1 MQKLPSR
8 IGERRVSAAPCCT
21 SSGSKRHSYVLVNKR
36 RGTIIH
42 NSVNIKTLLIQIVE
56 HNSTVCAQ
64 NVIVLGAFTIPT
76 DITTTSGF
84 SFNSAA
90 TNKVYF
96 FSNSGTSNFGTS
108 DCPQDSPSGSYSLLE
123 TWGYANWFK
132 IQRFTN
138 FGGYIYVRFYM
149 TNAWKPWMKFTA
161 S

>member
-64 NVIVLGAFTIPT
+64 NVIVLGAAKSFSGSI
-76 DITTTSGF
+76 DECTSPGF
-84 SFNSAA
+84 
-90 TNKVYF
+90 YY
-96 FSNSGTSNFGTS
+96 
-108 DCPQDSPSGSYSLLE
+108 CSPSGNLPDLGGKTSAWYYIIVIGRSDVCQ
-123 TWGYANWFK
+123 YVFK
-132 IQRFTN
+132 NQGEKLAIRTKTTGQSWS
-138 FGGYIYVRFYM
+138 
-149 TNAWKPWMKFTA
+149 AWKVFSP